1 MSDAQRRA
9 MWASQNKGG
18 AKSNSYTGGEHDTS
32 KALIDYTTFI
42 DSINSQNDSASVE
55 LSNTKKQSQ
64 NNKKN
69 HGRETNTELTP
80 EQKEIRQKEIMTMI
94 QWSGCVA
101 LPHHC
106 MIIGGV
112 GAAYDFYKT
121 ENRYQFK
128 NIVEFA
134 TKQIVNQTLENP
146 IDIYSNSIFKIISN
160 RGFIDNIHKDIKLDE
175 AIFQD
180 MIKGTIQ
187 NLINNT
193 IDDVII

>member
-1 MSDAQRRA
+1 MGKKMRRDREKA
-9 MWASQNKGG
+9 MWARKNKKG
-18 AKSNSYTGGEHDTS
+18 AKSKSYTGGEHDTS
-32 KALIDYTTFI
+32 KPSIDYATFI
-42 DSINSQNDSASVE
+42 NSINSQNDSASVE

-69 HGRETNTELTP
+69 HGSKTNTELTP
-80 EQKEIRQKEIMTMI
+80 DQKEIEQKAIRQKEIIAMI

-128 NIVEFA
+128 NIVEFT
-134 TKQIVNQTLENP
+134 TKQIANQTLENP
-146 IDIYSNSIFKIISN
+146 IDIYSKSIFKIISN
-160 RGFIDNIHKDIKLDE
+160 RGFIDNIHKDIK
-175 AIFQD
+175 AHR
-180 MIKGTIQ
+180 
-187 NLINNT
+187 
-193 IDDVII
+193 